1 MTPPIPPLRIRVRL
15 FAMQREAAGMRE
27 LRLEVPLG
35 STVDDAWNAVV
46 ATMPSLAPGRA
57 SLRFAVNGEY
67 ADDDLTLADGDELA
81 CIPPVSGGAGADE
94 ARTARADGSC
104 ASRRSRCRATSARGW
119 PRSSPRT
126 RTAAS

>member
-46 ATMPSLAPGRA
+46 ATVPSLAPGRA

-67 ADDDLTLADGDELA
+67 ADEDQTLTDGDEVA
-81 CIPPVSGGAGADE
+81 CIPPVSGGSGEGDDDDDGDE
-94 ARTARADGSC
+94 GDAT
-104 ASRRSRCRATSARGW
+104 RRRILRIEAEPLSHD
-119 PRSSPRT
+119 
-126 RTAAS
+126 